1 MKKQI
6 IMMLAVATALAS
18 CSKSETDTPEV
29 TTPGVPEL
37 PVPITLSAG
46 IDVTATPQSRA
57 DFAGGPVEGATFPA
71 NVDKVFGVTAYS
83 AKSSAPTDFT
93 TPYFKNINVN
103 SGAGSALAFASNQY
117 YPANGDKVYYYAYA
131 PVVGSITTAAA
142 SATASYTITGQE
154 DIMAAQVVS
163 GIAKPT
169 TAGATQTQPV
179 FAFTHKL
186 MQLKFVVVKD
196 ATFQET
202 TTVTNIT
209 VKDIKTTASLNILSG
224 VLSFSGTA
232 NQTVKIDP
240 TSGNNIVATPGT
252 TLAQVLMIEPA
263 ASVKLSVSTGSGA
276 TLITYP
282 DITISG
288 LSNAAATSH
297 AITLTFKQNQI
308 TTTAA
313 ITPWSKGADKPAD
326 II

>member
-1 MKKQI
+1 MKKQFI
-6 IMMLAVATALAS
+6 LMLAVATALAS
-18 CSKSETDTPEV
+18 CSKSEIETPV
-29 TTPGVPEL
+29 DL

-46 IDVTATPQSRA
+46 IDVTTTPQSRA
-57 DFAGGPVEGATFPA
+57 AYNGPLEGAAFPV
-71 NVDKVFGVTAYS
+71 NTTDVFGVTAYS
-83 AKSSAPTDFT
+83 AKSAAPSDFT
-93 TPYFKNINVN
+93 TPYFKNISVN
-103 SGAGSALAFASNQY
+103 SGASSVLAFASNLY
-117 YPANGDKVYYYAYA
+117 YPANGDKVYFYAYA
-131 PVVGSITTAAA
+131 PTVASVATAAGA
-142 SATASYTITGQE
+142 ATASYTITGQE

-169 TAGATQTQPV
+169 AAGGTQTQPV

-196 ATFQET
+196 ATFQEA

-209 VKDIKTTASLNILSG
+209 VKDIKTTASLNIGSG
-224 VLSFSGTA
+224 ALSFSGTA
-232 NQTVKIDP
+232 SQTVKIDP
-240 TSGNNIVATPGT
+240 TSGNSIITTPGT
-252 TLAQVLMIEPA
+252 TLSQVLMIEPA
-263 ASVKLSVSTGSGA
+263 TSVKLSVSTGSGA

-288 LSNAAATSH
+288 LSNTAGTSH

-308 TTTAA
+308 VPTAA